1 MSEGC
6 CTYSNAGYPNYYIA
20 NDSYLLSYDNSNS
33 TLITKVVSYIQ
44 TIKSSTSIFN
54 PNIEAKTDL
63 TRSQSSA
70 TYMGA
75 IQESLNILLDN
86 LNVEITNRD
95 AVIDYILDH
104 SGFDVSVMYASIRI
118 REVFGSEAEVLLDL
132 KKICEK
138 CQDILVLT
146 VRQKSYDD
154 DILNRL
160 DDISDEFDTDSNE
173 GSGWLLLTTDFHYAR

>member
-1 MSEGC
+1 MSEGF
-6 CTYSNAGYPNYYIA
+6 CTYPAAGYPYYRT
-20 NDSYLLSYDNSNS
+20 NESYLIPYDHSNS
-33 TLITKVVSYIQ
+33 TLIEKVLSYILA
-44 TIKSSTSIFN
+44 TKSSTSIFT
-54 PNIEAKTDL
+54 PDIEVTINL
-63 TRSQSSA
+63 PVSQSSA
-70 TYMGA
+70 TYTGV

-86 LNVEITNRD
+86 LNVKITNKD
-95 AVIDYILDH
+95 AVINYILDH

-118 REVFGSEAEVLLDL
+118 REEFGNNAEVLLDL

-154 DILNRL
+154 DIMNRL
-160 DDISDEFDTDSNE
+160 DNISDEFDTDSNE

>member
-6 CTYSNAGYPNYYIA
+6 CIYSNAGYPSYPIY
-20 NDSYLLSYDNSNS
+20 NDRDFISYDNADSR
-33 TLITKVVSYIQ
+33 LIAKVVSYIQ

-54 PNIEAKTDL
+54 HNIEAKTDL

-86 LNVEITNRD
+86 LNVVINGRD

-104 SGFDVSVMYASIRI
+104 SGFDVSVMYACIRI

-138 CQDILVLT
+138 CQDIIVLT

-154 DILNRL
+154 DIMNRL
-160 DDISDEFDTDSNE
+160 DDISDEFDTDSHE

>member
-6 CTYSNAGYPNYYIA
+6 YTYSNAGYPNYYIP
-20 NDSYLLSYDNSNS
+20 NDSYLLSYDHSNN
-33 TLITKVVSYIQ
+33 TLIEKVLSYILA
-44 TIKSSTSIFN
+44 TKSSTSIVTHD
-54 PNIEAKTDL
+54 IEATTNL
-63 TRSQSSA
+63 PISQSSA
-70 TYMGA
+70 TYTGV

-104 SGFDVSVMYASIRI
+104 SGFDMSVMYASIRI
-118 REVFGSEAEVLLDL
+118 REEFGNDAEVLLDL

-154 DILNRL
+154 DIISRL
-160 DDISDEFDTDSNE
+160 DHISDEFDTDSNE